1 MRGCRPGWLSGITPC
16 TYIVGGE
23 NMLDTKLYTLLKVA
37 EYRNYTQAARSLN
50 LTQPAVSQHI
60 HALEHELGVK
70 LFERSGN
77 RLILT
82 RAGEK
87 CVSAARAISNLYS
100 NLRFELSGS
109 AAGIREVNIGITHTV
124 ESNHI
129 SEALAK
135 YASDNQ
141 DVKIK
146 LITDTQANLKKKL
159 KNYEL
164 DLAIIDGSVTDTSF
178 ETRLLD
184 TDRLV
189 FVTDVAHPLAEKSS
203 VTLDEI
209 RKEKLILRLPGSGTA
224 NMFIAALEARDISI
238 EAYNVILEVDNVAT
252 IKDLVMQKY
261 GVSVLAES
269 ACLDEIMKN
278 RLTAL
283 PIDQLQMRREI
294 NIIYTKNL
302 QYMDFPDEI
311 IRTYNDVR

>member
-1 MRGCRPGWLSGITPC
+1 
-16 TYIVGGE
+16 
-23 NMLDTKLYTLLKVA
+23 
-37 EYRNYTQAARSLN
+37 
-50 LTQPAVSQHI
+50 
-60 HALEHELGVK
+60 
-70 LFERSGN
+70 
-77 RLILT
+77 
-82 RAGEK
+82 
-87 CVSAARAISNLYS
+87 
-100 NLRFELSGS
+100 
-109 AAGIREVNIGITHTV
+109 

-189 FVTDVAHPLAEKSS
+189 FVTDVSHPLAEKSS

-278 RLTAL
+278 RLAAL

>member
-1 MRGCRPGWLSGITPC
+1 
-16 TYIVGGE
+16 
-23 NMLDTKLYTLLKVA
+23 
-37 EYRNYTQAARSLN
+37 
-50 LTQPAVSQHI
+50 
-60 HALEHELGVK
+60 
-70 LFERSGN
+70 
-77 RLILT
+77 
-82 RAGEK
+82 
-87 CVSAARAISNLYS
+87 
-100 NLRFELSGS
+100 
-109 AAGIREVNIGITHTV
+109 
-124 ESNHI
+124 
-129 SEALAK
+129 
-135 YASDNQ
+135 
-141 DVKIK
+141 
-146 LITDTQANLKKKL
+146 
-159 KNYEL
+159 
-164 DLAIIDGSVTDTSF
+164 VTDTSF

-189 FVTDVAHPLAEKSS
+189 FVTDVSHPLAEKSS

-278 RLTAL
+278 RLVAL